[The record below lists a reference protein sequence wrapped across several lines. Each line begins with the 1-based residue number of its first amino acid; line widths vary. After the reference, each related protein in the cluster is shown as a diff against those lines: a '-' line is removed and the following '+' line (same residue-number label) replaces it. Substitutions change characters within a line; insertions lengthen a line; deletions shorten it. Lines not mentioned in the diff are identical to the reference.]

1 MMFLLVLFNIVAPAS
16 EPVKPLPILYKLY
29 LPMVQ

>member
-1 MMFLLVLFNIVAPAS
+1 MIFLFMLFNIT